1 MKGRS
6 NKSAVREIPRTWAE
20 AGQTFWFVMSEPA
33 LILWALYILFV
44 PIYTFSSGLPQP
56 GDLLVF
62 LLAPAVIAR
71 WNGRLPK
78 TTKGAIGA
86 LLAFTAWVTLV
97 NVGWSA
103 ILGQWTLNRKWGF
116 LISPTF
122 YIYNALIAVVMVM
135 LYQRFSRWFLWLT
148 AQLVLIS
155 LVSQVAVSFVFS
167 RGSMRGEVLFNNPNQ
182 LGYYA
187 MLSAS
192 ILMMAH
198 RRVGL
203 TTVPLTVGMLA
214 AAYLSLF
221 SASRAALAGLVI
233 LLAIGFLSR
242 LRSMLIAAVLAVPII
257 FSSPFDAAIERTQD
271 RVANDDS
278 LGFFEERGY
287 DRISAHP
294 EYLVMGAGEGG
305 FKRFEDSTAI
315 GSHEMHSAYGTIL
328 FSYGIVGCVLFIVLC
343 VQLVRG
349 APLRLMLMLLPAASY
364 SVTHQGLRFTLLWVL
379 LAFPM
384 LMRHADLA
392 RRAERAQ
399 PAAPPGTAAIPAA
412 NPAGAPAAN
421 PAGAQP
427 A

>member
-1 MKGRS
+1 MGARS
-6 NKSAVREIPRTWAE
+6 KQNAVRETPRTWAE

-71 WNGRLPK
+71 WNGRLPR
-78 TTKGAIGA
+78 TTTGAIGA
-86 LLAFTAWVTLV
+86 LLVFTAWVTLV

-103 ILGQWTLNRKWGF
+103 VLGQWTLNRKWGF

-122 YIYNALIAVVMVM
+122 YVYNALIAIVMVM
-135 LYQRFSRWFLWLT
+135 LYQRFGRWFLWLT
-148 AQLVLIS
+148 AQLVLLS

-167 RGSMRGEVLFNNPNQ
+167 RGHSRAEVLFNNPNQ

-198 RRVGL
+198 RRAGL
-203 TTVPLTVGMLA
+203 TTLSLTVGMLA
-214 AAYLSLF
+214 AAYLSLL

-233 LLAIGFLSR
+233 LLAVGFLSR
-242 LRSMLIAAVLAVPII
+242 LRSMLIAAVLALPIMV
-257 FSSPFDAAIERTQD
+257 SAPFDAAIERTQG

-287 DRISAHP
+287 DRITTHP

-328 FSYGIVGCVLFIVLC
+328 FSYGIVGSVLFVVMC
-343 VQLVRG
+343 AQLLRG

-379 LAFPM
+379 LAYPM

-392 RRAERAQ
+392 RRAQERAQ
-399 PAAPPGTAAIPAA
+399 PATPPAA
-412 NPAGAPAAN
+412 AGTPAS
-421 PAGAQP
+421 AQL

>member
-1 MKGRS
+1 
-6 NKSAVREIPRTWAE
+6 
-20 AGQTFWFVMSEPA
+20 
-33 LILWALYILFV
+33 
-44 PIYTFSSGLPQP
+44 
-56 GDLLVF
+56 
-62 LLAPAVIAR
+62 
-71 WNGRLPK
+71 
-78 TTKGAIGA
+78 
-86 LLAFTAWVTLV
+86 
-97 NVGWSA
+97 
-103 ILGQWTLNRKWGF
+103 
-116 LISPTF
+116 
-122 YIYNALIAVVMVM
+122 
-135 LYQRFSRWFLWLT
+135 
-148 AQLVLIS
+148 VL
-155 LVSQVAVSFVFS
+155 QVAVSFVFS

-384 LMRHADLA
+384 LMQAGRARAARPAAGHRRHPGRQPG
-392 RRAERAQ
+392 RRAGGQPGRRATRLTYIGVRYGRSSIGFHPLVHGHVGCRQEHAVERGAR
-399 PAAPPGTAAIPAA
+399 PARPRPPARGPRR
-412 NPAGAPAAN
+412 
-421 PAGAQP
+421 
-427 A
+427 